1 MTMTKVV
8 KRDGTQ
14 QDFDTERISG
24 AIRKAARSMNMD
36 VKVEEI
42 TKKVVGRIQSEE
54 LLPIE
59 NIQDVV
65 EQELMNAGYY
75 EVVKHYILYRNEKKK
90 QRDLGVLNLKN
101 LPDIQV
107 PWGNGMS
114 YITYAR
120 TYKRNEDQ
128 SFKDTIL
135 RVLVACQ
142 KQLHVGFSQDELK
155 IAYEHLMNLR
165 GSVAGRFLW
174 TLGTETVSRHGLL
187 SLQNCAFVKYDNA
200 IRTPC
205 WVKDCLM
212 LGCGVGVNVQKHNVD
227 KIPSVLDMEIQIT
240 RKDTKDADFI
250 VPDSREGWCS
260 LLEKVMESFF
270 YRGNSF
276 TYSTFCIR
284 NAGSQINGFGG
295 VASGADV
302 LCDGIHNI
310 CKVLR
315 NRRGKKLRPV
325 DCMDIIDIIG
335 SIVVAGNV
343 RRCLP
348 KGALVHTLQGLVPI
362 EKVSVN
368 DKVIASD
375 GKYYRVSDI
384 FYQGRQKLVSI
395 QTEQG
400 VFQCTANHRMAV
412 IQTCSSM
419 PIWKPAC
426 ELKQGDM
433 LATTRLPILGK
444 ATTFLPSFQEQ
455 APLQLDADMAWFLGL
470 YSNHFRLCDKIN
482 GFEILCPTIAIA
494 QKVKEQV
501 QRIEMECQVDFHKLE
516 DNQFLVVSNNHKDL
530 FVFLSEQCR
539 GDLPVFIREAS
550 LEIRKSFIAGVADSE
565 ISSHLVCCQSKS
577 WAMDVQRLCYSCG
590 FETRYTTRY
599 YYREKITYHLVD
611 VMTDYAR
618 SVLHGIPLL
627 HNRKIYEKGC
637 YDWLLKR
644 SSEKGNDCLCA
655 SRVLSV
661 CAKDGEEEET
671 FDITVEDKHEFFC
684 DGYLT
689 HNSAIIVMGDM
700 DDVEYMNAKRWDL
713 GCVPNYR
720 AMSNNSVIC
729 NDIHQLPESFWEGYK
744 GNGEP
749 YGLINLNLA
758 RRIGRIKDGDKYP
771 DPEVDGFNPCAEQ
784 SLANFETCCLA
795 ELFLPNIESYEQLQ
809 SVATILYRICKHSLL
824 LPCHHRET
832 EKIVHKNMRMGIGV
846 SGWLQSTAE
855 QKDWMST
862 LYEYLRKYDV
872 EYSNKLGVPTSI
884 KITTCKPSGTLSLL
898 PGITPGCHPAIYK
911 YYIRRIRIAATN
923 PLVELC
929 RQHGYHIEPQLNF
942 DGSFDTK
949 TMVVE
954 FPCKADEKAVLAE
967 NMSAIDQLEVMK
979 DIQTRWSDNSVSIS
993 CYYRK
998 EELPTIREWL
1008 KKNYNDHV
1016 KTVSFILHYDSG
1028 FKQMPYENIS
1038 KEQYEELIQKV
1049 QPITDGMIDT
1059 DDTDASLECAG
1070 GKCPVK

>member
-1 MTMTKVV
+1 MTMTRVT

-14 QDFDTERISG
+14 QEFDTGRISG
-24 AIRKAARSMNMD
+24 AIEKASRSVG
-36 VKVEEI
+36 VKVDIELL

-54 LLPIE
+54 VVPIE
-59 NIQDVV
+59 NIQDLV

-75 EVVKHYILYRNEKKK
+75 NVVKHYILYRNEKTK

-120 TYKRNEDQ
+120 TYKRNEDK

-142 KQLHVGFSQDELK
+142 KQLHVGFTQDELRT
-155 IAYEHLMNLR
+155 AYEHLMKLR

-227 KIPSVLDMEIQIT
+227 KIMSVLDVDIQIV

-250 VPDSREGWCS
+250 IPDSREGWCS

-276 TYSTFCIR
+276 TYSTICIR

-302 LCDGIHNI
+302 LCDGINNL

-315 NRRGKKLRPV
+315 SRRGKKLRPI
-325 DCMDIIDIIG
+325 DCMDIVDIIG

-348 KGALVHTLQGLVPI
+348 KGALVHTWDGLVPI
-362 EKVSVN
+362 EKVSVG
-368 DKVIASD
+368 DKVLASD

-384 FYQGRQKLVSI
+384 FFQGRQKLVTI
-395 QTEQG
+395 RTGHG
-400 VFQCTANHRMAV
+400 VFRCTANHRMAV
-412 IQTCSSM
+412 LHPFSSA

-426 ELKQGDM
+426 ELKAQDM
-433 LATTRLPILGK
+433 LATTRIPILGRSI
-444 ATTFLPSFQEQ
+444 TYLSSFRDQP
-455 APLQLDADMAWFLGL
+455 PLELDAEMAWFLGL
-470 YSNHFRLCDKIN
+470 YSNHFQLCDQVD
-482 GFEILCPTIAIA
+482 GLEILCPTLAIA
-494 QKVKEQV
+494 QRVREQV
-501 QRIEMECQVDFHKLE
+501 QRIDGECLVDFHKLE
-516 DNQFLVVSNNHKDL
+516 DNQFLVIGNQNEDL
-530 FVFLSEQCR
+530 FMFLREKCS
-539 GDLPVFIREAS
+539 GDDLPVMIREAS
-550 LEIRKSFIAGVADSE
+550 LEVRKSFLVGVADS
-565 ISSHLVCCQSKS
+565 HLGSYLVFCQSKE
-577 WAMDVQRLCYSCG
+577 WALNIQRLCYSCG
-590 FETRYTTRY
+590 FETRYTTQY
-599 YYREKITYHLVD
+599 YYREKTTYHLVEI
-611 VMTDYAR
+611 MTDLTP
-618 SVLHGIPLL
+618 SL
-627 HNRKIYEKGC
+627 YEG
-637 YDWLLKR
+637 
-644 SSEKGNDCLCA
+644 LCA
-655 SRVLSV
+655 TRVLSV
-661 CAKDGEEEET
+661 RPDEGEEEEET

-684 DGYLT
+684 NGYLT

-700 DDVEYMNAKRWDL
+700 EDVEYMNAKRWDL

-771 DPEVDGFNPCAEQ
+771 DPDVEGFNPCAEQ

-809 SVATILYRICKHSLL
+809 SVATILYRICKHSLR
-824 LPCHHRET
+824 LPCHHPET
-832 EKIVHKNMRMGIGV
+832 EAIVHENMRMGIGV

-855 QKDWMST
+855 QKDWMSA
-862 LYEYLRKYDV
+862 LYEYLREYDV
-872 EYSNKLGVPTSI
+872 EYSKKLGVPTSI
-884 KITTCKPSGTLSLL
+884 KLTTCKPSGTLSLL

-911 YYIRRIRIAATN
+911 YYIRRIRIATTN

-967 NMSAIDQLEVMK
+967 EMSAIDQLEVMK

-998 EELPTIREWL
+998 EELPAIREWL

-1028 FKQMPYENIS
+1028 FKQMPYESIT

-1049 QPITDGMIDT
+1049 RPITDGMIDT
-1059 DDTDASLECAG
+1059 DDSDASLECAG